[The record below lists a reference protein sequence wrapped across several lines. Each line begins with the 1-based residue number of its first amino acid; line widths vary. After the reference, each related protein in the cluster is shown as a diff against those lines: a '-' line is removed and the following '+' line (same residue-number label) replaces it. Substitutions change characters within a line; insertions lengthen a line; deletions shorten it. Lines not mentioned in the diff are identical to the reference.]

1 MSQEFVISVAER
13 AITVILLVSG
23 PLLLVALITG
33 LLVSI
38 FQATTQIQEQTLS
51 FVPKIVAVL
60 VAIVFFGPFM
70 LTHVTSYTREIFQ
83 NLTRFI
89 G

>member
-1 MSQEFVISVAER
+1 MSQEMVISIAER
-13 AITVILLVSG
+13 AVWVVLIVSG
-23 PLLLVALITG
+23 PLLLIALISG

-38 FQATTQIQEQTLS
+38 FQATTSIQEQTLA

-60 VAIVFFGPFM
+60 VSLIFFGPWMISQMTNYFYDV
-70 LTHVTSYTREIFQ
+70 LN
-83 NLTRFI
+83 NLSRFI

>member
-1 MSQEFVISVAER
+1 M
-13 AITVILLVSG
+13 ILIMSG
-23 PLLLVALITG
+23 PLLILALVVG

-38 FQATTQIQEQTLS
+38 FQATTQIQEQTLA

-60 VAIVFFGPFM
+60 VGLVFFAPWM
-70 LTHVTSYTREIFQ
+70 ISHMVSYTADILG
-83 NLTRFI
+83 NLSRFI

>member
-1 MSQEFVISVAER
+1 MSQEFVVSVAER

-23 PLLLVALITG
+23 PLLLVALVTG

-38 FQATTQIQEQTLS
+38 FQATTQIQEQTLA

-60 VAIVFFGPFM
+60 VAIVLFGPWM
-70 LTHVTSYTREIFQ
+70 LTHVTSYTRDILQ
-83 NLTRFI
+83 NLSRFI

>member
-1 MSQEFVISVAER
+1 MTQEMVIAIAER
-13 AITVILLVSG
+13 AVYIVLITSG
-23 PLLLVALITG
+23 PLLLIALITG

-38 FQATTQIQEQTLS
+38 FQATTSIQEQTLA

-60 VAIVFFGPFM
+60 LAIVFFGPFM
-70 LTHVTSYTREIFQ
+70 ISQMTNYFHDILN
-83 NLTRFI
+83 NLIRYI